1 MKLNKM
7 IIALVL
13 VIVMGISSGI
23 VCATDGFDANVLNEI
38 NVNVNSTPKYNE
50 LNNLR
55 NNVLGI
61 IITVMQML
69 SVFGIVFCGIKYM
82 YAGAD
87 QKAQLKKGLI
97 GLAIGCIIVFGGA
110 TISRYVVKIF
120 GEMNQINP
128 PATTNVGTPTNNP

>member
-1 MKLNKM
+1 MKLNK
-7 IIALVL
+7 IITALVF
-13 VIVMGISSGI
+13 VIVIGISSKI
-23 VCATDGFDANVLNEI
+23 VCATDGFDANILNEI

-87 QKAQLKKGLI
+87 QKAQLKKGLA
-97 GLAIGCIIVFGGA
+97 GLAIGCIIVFSGA
-110 TISRYVVKIF
+110 TISKYVLDIF
-120 GEMNQINP
+120 SDFN
-128 PATTNVGTPTNNP
+128 TNYVNTP